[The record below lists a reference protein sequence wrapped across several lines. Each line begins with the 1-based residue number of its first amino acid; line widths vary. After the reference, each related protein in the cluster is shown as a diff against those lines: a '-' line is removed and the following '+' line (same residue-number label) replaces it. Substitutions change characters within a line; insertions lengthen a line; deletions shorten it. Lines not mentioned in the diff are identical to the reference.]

1 MAQQGR
7 SSATRTIC
15 VERLEK
21 SGGNTLSSLSS
32 CTIYISTG
40 NSNRSL
46 DMNPIDLLYGL
57 VKISSPSMQ
66 ERDAAEYFVAQ
77 MNALGFRAFVDDAG
91 NAVGIL
97 GEGERDVMMLGHIDT
112 FHGYI
117 EPRIQAG
124 KLYGRGAVDAKGCLA
139 TFATAAAKVGA
150 RKEVRFIII
159 GAVEEESATSKGAR
173 FALTQ
178 YKPDVCIIGEPS
190 GWDRITLGY
199 KGRVLVDY
207 AIEKAMT
214 HTASNTRAAAEEAV
228 AFWNRVAAFAADY
241 NRDKSKVFDQ
251 LDPSL
256 RALNSSDD
264 GFTDRATMRIGLR
277 VPVGLTIEQVE
288 KEIAQYA
295 NGARVEFSSEEEPFR
310 ADKNNALVRAFLAAI
325 RDVGGKPAFTVK
337 TGTSDMNI
345 VGPAWGCPI
354 VAYGP
359 GDSSLDH
366 TPDEHLEIAELE
378 RAVDVLTKV
387 LATI

>member
-1 MAQQGR
+1 M
-7 SSATRTIC
+7 T
-15 VERLEK
+15 
-21 SGGNTLSSLSS
+21 
-32 CTIYISTG
+32 
-40 NSNRSL
+40 
-46 DMNPIDLLYGL
+46 PIELLYGL
-57 VKISSPSMQ
+57 VKIYSPSTQ
-66 ERDAAEYFVAQ
+66 ERTASEYFVAQ
-77 MNALGFRAFVDDAG
+77 MNEMGLHAFVDDAG

-97 GEGERDVMMLGHIDT
+97 GEGAREIVLLGHIDT

-117 EPRIQAG
+117 EPRIETGAQGRAPV
-124 KLYGRGAVDAKGCLA
+124 LYGRGAVDAKGCLA
-139 TFATAAAKVGA
+139 AFASAVAQVGA
-150 RKEVRFIII
+150 REGVRFIVI

-178 YKPDVCIIGEPS
+178 YKPEVCIIGEPS

-207 AIEKAMT
+207 EITKPMT
-214 HTASNTRAAAEEAV
+214 HTASNTRAAVEEAV
-228 AFWNRVAAFAADY
+228 MFWNRVAAFAAEY
-241 NRDKSKVFDQ
+241 NHDKTKVFDQ

-264 GFTDRATMRIGLR
+264 GFTDRAVMRIGLR
-277 VPVGLTIEQVE
+277 VPVGLTIAQVE
-288 KEIAQYA
+288 QAIAKFSD
-295 NGARVEFSSEEEPFR
+295 GASVTFSSEEEPFR
-310 ADKNNALVRAFLAAI
+310 ADKNNALVRAFLGAI
-325 RDVGGKPAFTVK
+325 REVGGKPAFTLK

-366 TPDEHLEIAELE
+366 TPNEHLDLEELE
-378 RAVDVLTKV
+378 RAVDVLAKV